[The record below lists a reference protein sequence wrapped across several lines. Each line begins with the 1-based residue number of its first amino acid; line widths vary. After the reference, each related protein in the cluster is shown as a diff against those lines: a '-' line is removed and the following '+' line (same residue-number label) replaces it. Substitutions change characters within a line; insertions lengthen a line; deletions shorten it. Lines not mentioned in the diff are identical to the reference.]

1 MGINIISA
9 YFSRRRMKKAI
20 LKWNSNA
27 EYITQCIEESS
38 DPNDTGF
45 KWTQL
50 VWQEITMWI
59 RLHEQVSQE
68 DFDWITNRRG
78 FDQKMIRYLKSTL
91 TQVGLGKLLVK

>member
-1 MGINIISA
+1 MRINIISA

-68 DFDWITNRRG
+68 DFDLIHDGCGSSCDHFESGICLAEGFITV
-78 FDQKMIRYLKSTL
+78 FC
-91 TQVGLGKLLVK
+91 